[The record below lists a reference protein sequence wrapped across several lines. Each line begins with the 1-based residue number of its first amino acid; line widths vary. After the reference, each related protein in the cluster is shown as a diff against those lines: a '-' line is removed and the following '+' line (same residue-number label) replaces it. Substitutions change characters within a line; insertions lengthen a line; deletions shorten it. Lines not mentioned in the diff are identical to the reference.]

1 MATVESS
8 DQYRGYVIKGTTMLL
23 MHSAKLADPDDP
35 EVEAFRAL
43 IDERKRK
50 GSDRKVLGEQIR
62 RLEWQLAMY
71 HDPDFGPYIDGRNI
85 KAAIR
90 DAAKAEKMGSHVTKF
105 VSVKTDR
112 CYLLY
117 DGPRDVDGMWERA
130 GDFVDIRAV
139 AVQKARTMRVRPK
152 FKDWSMRFV
161 VRFKR
166 DSMNPDD
173 LDKFIADAGWV
184 GVGDGRAIDCGQ
196 FKIDAIHGSPTD
208 DQIIDPYHDVRRKL
222 RVR

>member
-1 MATVESS
+1 MATIEQT
-8 DQYRGYVIKGTTMLL
+8 DQYRVYHIKGTTMLL

-35 EVEAFRAL
+35 EVEEFRAL

-50 GSDRKVLGEQIR
+50 GSDRKALGEQIR

-71 HDPDFGPYIDGRNI
+71 HDPDFGPFIAGANI

-105 VSVKTDR
+105 VSVSTDR

-117 DGPRDVDGMWERA
+117 DGPRDVNGMWAKA
-130 GDFVDIRAV
+130 GDFADIRAV

-152 FKDWSMRFV
+152 FRDWSLRFV
-161 VRFKR
+161 VRFKN
-166 DSMNPDD
+166 DSMNPQD
-173 LDKFIADAGWV
+173 LDKFIQDAGWV
-184 GVGDGRAIDCGQ
+184 GVGDGRGIDCGQ
-196 FKIDAIHGSPTD
+196 FKVEAIYGDPD
-208 DQIIDPYHDVRRKL
+208 DEQIADPYFDVRKKIRA
-222 RVR
+222 R